1 MIDLDVLIPIII
13 VIAIIQLTLI
23 VFAVRDWLKQD
34 NLMPNRTMWIV
45 AIFLLNFIGPIL
57 YFMIAPRNEQVV
69 IEDDVWTE

>member
-34 NLMPNRTMWIV
+34 KSMTNRTMWIV
-45 AIFLLNFIGPIL
+45 AIIFLNFIGPIL
-57 YFMIAPRNEQVV
+57 YFMIAPRNEQVI